1 MQITSGGQTMATSE
15 TTFGSETTLGSET
28 ILCWGAGRRLAA
40 VGVALT
46 LLWVLVWW
54 AA

>member
-1 MQITSGGQTMATSE
+1 MQITSGGQTMAT
-15 TTFGSETTLGSET
+15 SETTLGSET

-46 LLWVLVWW
+46 LLWVMVWW